1 MLHLAIKEFRSFFQ
15 SSTGALILSI
25 YLGFNG
31 VILWLLDGPFNLL
44 DSGYAQLDGMFML
57 SPWLFL
63 LLIPGIGMKMVAEE
77 RRSGT
82 LEWLLT
88 KPLTEWDIVLGKW
101 LAGIGLILLALL
113 PTLLYV
119 ITLHQMGNPIGNID
133 LGSTAGSYLGLML
146 LGASYLS
153 ISLFVSSLTD
163 NAIVALVLSSMICL
177 LMYTG
182 FDQIADMMSVNSPGL
197 FWRQLGISEHYS
209 SISRGVID
217 SGDIIYFLSL
227 CGCFLA
233 ASVTA
238 LQRRNWS

>member
-1 MLHLAIKEFRSFFQ
+1 MLHIAYKEFCSFFQ

-25 YLGFNG
+25 YMGFNG
-31 VILWLLDGPFNLL
+31 VILWVLDGPFNLL
-44 DSGYAQLDGMFML
+44 DSGYAQLDGLFML

-77 RRSGT
+77 KRSGT

-101 LAGIGLILLALL
+101 LAGLSLIRLALV
-113 PTLLYV
+113 PTAVYV
-119 ITLHQMGNPIGNID
+119 ITVQQMGNPIGNID
-133 LGSTAGSYLGLML
+133 LGSTAGSYLGLLL

-153 ISLFVSSLTD
+153 VSIFISSVTD
-163 NAIVALVLSSMICL
+163 NAIVALVMSSMICL
-177 LMYTG
+177 FMYTG
-182 FDQIADMMSVNSPGL
+182 FDQIADMMPVNNHGL

-209 SISRGVID
+209 SISRGVVD
-217 SGDIIYFLSL
+217 SRDIIYFLCL
-227 CGCFLA
+227 CGIFLA

-238 LQRRNWS
+238 LKRRNWS